1 MQCITHLT
9 QDPDSGVS
17 DVVLSPVLSS
27 TKELITESIRF
38 FFNEQIFILIFL
50 DRTQLQLLPLLPYNL
65 LSVGMKM
72 SNNSQVLMK
81 QLSSVAWPLM
91 DLDYPSTRPRILL
104 SYNMDVWNRREEEE
118 FPAMVQHT
126 MRKVFCDLLSDFQ
139 TLLSDRGHFLH
150 QCSLLN
156 DVFNLKILLL
166 LFDEDTLNCRE
177 ESSGDN
183 RAMVSAKMRHK
194 EVLSLIL
201 SNLIRRRE
209 HLMPGILFTQGIVW
223 ARPCSTWL
231 QYRAQKWRN
240 KRHKF

>member
-50 DRTQLQLLPLLPYNL
+50 DCTQLQLLPLLPYNL
-65 LSVGMKM
+65 LSVGMEM

-104 SYNMDVWNRREEEE
+104 SYNMDVWNRREVEE
-118 FPAMVQHT
+118 FPAMVQQP
-126 MRKVFCDLLSDFQ
+126 MRKVFCDFVIRLSDSF
-139 TLLSDRGHFLH
+139 
-150 QCSLLN
+150 
-156 DVFNLKILLL
+156 
-166 LFDEDTLNCRE
+166 E
-177 ESSGDN
+177 
-183 RAMVSAKMRHK
+183 
-194 EVLSLIL
+194 
-201 SNLIRRRE
+201 
-209 HLMPGILFTQGIVW
+209 
-223 ARPCSTWL
+223 
-231 QYRAQKWRN
+231 
-240 KRHKF
+240 

>member
-1 MQCITHLT
+1 MLECITHLT
-9 QDPDSGVS
+9 LDPDSGVS
-17 DVVLSPVLSS
+17 DIVLAPVLSS

-91 DLDYPSTRPRILL
+91 DLDYPGTRPRILL

-126 MRKVFCDLLSDFQ
+126 MRKVFCDFVIRLSDSF
-139 TLLSDRGHFLH
+139 
-150 QCSLLN
+150 
-156 DVFNLKILLL
+156 
-166 LFDEDTLNCRE
+166 E
-177 ESSGDN
+177 
-183 RAMVSAKMRHK
+183 
-194 EVLSLIL
+194 
-201 SNLIRRRE
+201 
-209 HLMPGILFTQGIVW
+209 
-223 ARPCSTWL
+223 
-231 QYRAQKWRN
+231 
-240 KRHKF
+240 